1 MKKWKSRRSKKGILA
16 LFLSFCMVIGMAC
29 GVWAADTSDAARP
42 SDAVTD
48 TSISLE
54 YWITNYEVYR
64 TSGKQEHTKSISS
77 TMDGIQ
83 SEEGVALESLAP
95 QTAYSFFDGTVTVYY
110 WQAMRLDSSHQQT
123 NASGDD
129 ETGNGTTMTHIR
141 YYNGAWQYQTL
152 DGSWQYFH
160 KEDQLVAY
168 YLQKTDVTKEIET
181 YAKDWGYGTDGT
193 TPNTSS
199 GKGQVALTVAVVYPD
214 GTVSP
219 TESAMY
225 GQSTTIFNYWSGRD
239 IGIVAPVNNSDYN
252 IFRITV
258 TDGKRTSGSA
268 NVWYKSDSIRW
279 NKKTNEAGSRWYD
292 ETEVWNQTSGTQPM
306 VNGKTS
312 SITWSAK
319 NTAKLILIY
328 LEPIQKETN
337 LNVRYVDD
345 SDNSQIKS
353 YQIAM
358 AYQQGDP
365 VPDFLTALQQTS
377 DVHVG
382 SITLDEDAYVVNS
395 SSVKQTFNRDISVM
409 TDIDGKYSSGLYQYM
424 GADISEDGKTLTL
437 HYNIDTSQLSKSYV
451 IDFGNPVEIPLS
463 ELISNTEA
471 RISKVSADSAHKD
484 QVTIGSD
491 YEITYQP
498 SEILKQ
504 TDVVKITVTYTGGSQ
519 DTFQIGF
526 TPASNVMYEETVFA
540 LTADTDWNRTGTASD
555 ESQTREVLGQEGIH
569 GYDAVYQS
577 DKTFSGKS
585 AYQASLS
592 LNGGSFAKTK
602 TAEFSFHGTG
612 FDLISECGT
621 DTGMLMAVV
630 RDSAGKVV
638 KSYLVDTYFSGSGSS
653 LFDEKTGVLD
663 YQVPVVRCMDLPQG
677 TYQVTVSGCL
687 TSGSGAAVSDG
698 EAATYSAASVQMAEP
713 EAIVAEV
720 VKQLGLTDVS
730 VEDVEIS
737 YMDEGSVL
745 ADGNP
750 AVQQK
755 QTVREKTVVVSD
767 QSNEADII
775 AVQDTAEQVAVNVA
789 KAIVTSD
796 ISEYV
801 TTSETEAT
809 KLSEVT
815 DVSETVTSIK
825 ATADSEIAKLT
836 ASTSAS
842 VYLDGVRIYNTLEN
856 DASYVAS
863 EQGISYGSVYD
874 YVKNSLDTAKD
885 WTEQAAVY
893 VEYDGE
899 QDAYSIEDYKEKG
912 PQNEVYLTPGS
923 QIAFVL
929 QGYEQGDTVQIA
941 AKAINDTVQV
951 TGLTDTASIDTATE
965 LYYTVT
971 PQYDAEKDLWYV
983 LIGSQKDSKGLLSLS
998 ACKLSSDLTPEVN
1011 AAFAQYILDQRA
1023 SGAGE
1028 TTDASTDG
1036 SSEIGTGSSGGSI
1049 VAPGNDSDNGN
1060 ASDSPAGDSTILP
1073 GQTGTF
1079 DHAYVDTIKNVFKN
1093 IWKKITG
1100 RWKI

>member
-1 MKKWKSRRSKKGILA
+1 MKKWKSRRSKQGILA

-29 GVWAADTSDAARP
+29 GVWAADISDSARP

-64 TSGKQEHTKSISS
+64 TSGKQEHTCSISS

-110 WQAMRLDSSHQQT
+110 WQAMCLDSSHQQS

-152 DGSWQYFH
+152 EGSWQYFH
-160 KEDQLVAY
+160 KKDQLVAY

-193 TPNTSS
+193 TPNTSN

-252 IFRITV
+252 ISRITV

-268 NVWYKSDSIRW
+268 NVWYKSDSIQW

-345 SDNSQIKS
+345 SDNSLIKS

-382 SITLDEDAYVVNS
+382 SITLDEDAYVENS

-437 HYNIDTSQLSKSYV
+437 HYNIDTSQLSKNYV
-451 IDFGNPVEIPLS
+451 IDFGNPVKIPLS

-471 RISKVSADSAHKD
+471 RISKVSADSGHKD

-491 YEITYQP
+491 YEITYHP

-526 TPASNVMYEETVFA
+526 TPASNVMYEENVFT
-540 LTADTDWNRTGTASD
+540 LTEDSDWNRTGTASD
-555 ESQTREVLGQEGIH
+555 GSQVREVLGQEGIH
-569 GYDAVYQS
+569 GYDAIYQS
-577 DKTFSGKS
+577 DKTFSGES

-602 TAEFSFHGTG
+602 TAQFSFHGTG

-653 LFDEKTGVLD
+653 LFEGKTGVLD

-687 TSGSGAAVSDG
+687 TSGSGAASAKG
-698 EAATYSAASVQMAEP
+698 KSASCAAISEQAQAAEQED
-713 EAIVAEV
+713 IVAEV
-720 VKQLGLTDVS
+720 VKQLGFRDINAK
-730 VEDVEIS
+730 DVEIS
-737 YMDEGSVL
+737 YMDAGSVL
-745 ADGNP
+745 ASGTS
-750 AVQQK
+750 AVSQK
-755 QTVREKTVVVSD
+755 QTVSKKMMAVSSLSGD
-767 QSNEADII
+767 TDAISLQYAVKNAAVCVAEAI
-775 AVQDTAEQVAVNVA
+775 ATTAG
-789 KAIVTSD
+789 
-796 ISEYV
+796 SED
-801 TTSETEAT
+801 E
-809 KLSEVT
+809 
-815 DVSETVTSIK
+815 
-825 ATADSEIAKLT
+825 KLT
-836 ASTSAS
+836 ASTAAS
-842 VYLDGVRIYNTLEN
+842 VYLDGVRIYNTMEK
-856 DASYVAS
+856 DSSYVAS
-863 EQGISYGSVYD
+863 EQNISYGSVYD
-874 YVKNSLDTAKD
+874 YVNNSLDTAKD
-885 WTEQAAVY
+885 WTEQAVVY

-912 PQNEVYLTPGS
+912 PENEVYLTPGS

-941 AKAINDTVQV
+941 AKAISDTVQV
-951 TGLTDTASIDTATE
+951 NGLADVTTIDTATE

-971 PQYDAEKDLWYV
+971 PQYDTEKERWYV
-983 LIGSQKDSKGLLSLS
+983 LVGSQKDSKGLLSLS
-998 ACKLSSDLTPEVN
+998 ACKLSTDLTPGAN
-1011 AAFAQYILDQRA
+1011 AAFAQYILDQRPA
-1023 SGAGE
+1023 GAGE
-1028 TTDASTDG
+1028 TTDSSTDE
-1036 SSEIGTGSSGGSI
+1036 SSENGTGSSGDSI
-1049 VAPGNDSDNGN
+1049 VAPGNGSGNGDV
-1060 ASDSPAGDSTILP
+1060 SDSAA
-1073 GQTGTF
+1073 GTF
-1079 DHAYVDTIKNVFKN
+1079 DHAYMNTIKNLFKKVWN
-1093 IWKKITG
+1093 IWNKKI
-1100 RWKI
+1100 